1 MSQEAATKIP
11 RYALWLLLTVFLLNA
26 LWAQDLWSVRD
37 AASFGLA
44 EQIKSEFSLESVLF
58 PAIGSAYVTDNG
70 PFTAW
75 IAAVFIGI
83 FGDLFSDIGA
93 YRLSSMLWCSISFFA
108 IWYGTWYLTRHPD
121 AQPLPFA
128 FGGEASSKDYGRV
141 VSDCALL
148 LYIATFGIFTRHYEG
163 APFSALLAFSS
174 LVIFGI
180 SRSLIR
186 PYSGAAISGI
196 SVGLSLIGTNL
207 FAASWLFSAAF
218 IANVVIKG
226 IPGNRDKRALLVVAL
241 SIMPMALWIA
251 ASFAVDSLRAA
262 EYFTDWA
269 RTQLDYFGFLNIES
283 ASWILKNFAWYWLPL
298 WPLSLWGFYSWRR
311 QYESAHM
318 QTPYSILIT
327 GVFFLLVSS
336 QSALDQVFLMMV
348 PPLAVSAAFAIPSV
362 KPTKENILDWFS
374 IAVFSIAL
382 AALWLYWSAWATGF
396 APKMAKSITLQA
408 PNAAAAVDL
417 GFFVAVA
424 ATIFWIFFLVW
435 RLTHRP
441 VVAWRGCWLSATGM
455 TACMVCVMGL
465 YSQAVTDN
473 RSYAPAARAVAAE
486 LSHLGTDSK
495 CVRPIGM
502 PIGVEAALAYFGD
515 IKFASNGCA
524 YTLLRTRAG
533 IIPKNAAASFS
544 RPHTDEVFWLVP
556 EAANK

>member
-1 MSQEAATKIP
+1 MSQEAANKIP
-11 RYALWLLLTVFLLNA
+11 RYALWALISVFLLNA

-44 EQIKSEFSLESVLF
+44 EDIKTRLSIESILLPSIDSVL
-58 PAIGSAYVTDNG
+58 ITDNG

-75 IAAVFIGI
+75 IASI
-83 FGDLFSDIGA
+83 FMKLFGSLISDIGA
-93 YRLSSMLWCSISFFA
+93 YRLSSMFWCSISFFA

-141 VSDCALL
+141 IADCALL
-148 LYIATFGIFTRHYEG
+148 LYIATFGIVARHYEG

-186 PYSGAAISGI
+186 PYSGAAVAGL

-218 IANVVIKG
+218 IANIVIKG
-226 IPGNRDKRALLVVAL
+226 IPGNRDKRALLVVLL
-241 SIMPMALWIA
+241 SVLPMTLWA
-251 ASFAVDSLRAA
+251 AAAFAYDSKLAA
-262 EYFTDWA
+262 EYFTEWA
-269 RTQLDYFGFLNIES
+269 RTQLSYFGFISLDS
-283 ASWILKNFAWYWLPL
+283 AAWILKNFAWYWLPL

-336 QSALDQVFLMMV
+336 RSALDLVFLMMV
-348 PPLAVSAAFAIPSV
+348 PALAVSAAFAIPSV
-362 KPTKENILDWFS
+362 KPSKENVLDWFS
-374 IAVFSIAL
+374 IAVFSIGL
-382 AALWLYWSAWATGF
+382 AALWLYWTAWATGF
-396 APKMAKSITLQA
+396 APKMAKSIALQA
-408 PNAAAAVDL
+408 PNAEAAVDL
-417 GFFVAVA
+417 GFFVAAA

-441 VVAWRGCWLSATGM
+441 VVAWRGCWLAATGM
-455 TACMVCVMGL
+455 TACLVCVMGL
-465 YSQAVTDN
+465 FSQAVTDN
-473 RSYAPAARAVAAE
+473 RSYAAAARSAAAE
-486 LSHLGTDSK
+486 LKALGVQSR
-495 CVRPIGM
+495 CVEPVGM
-502 PIGVEAALAYFGD
+502 PIGVQAALKYFGRINFGD
-515 IKFASNGCA
+515 GDCPYAMI
-524 YTLLRTRAG
+524 RTRTETM
-533 IIPKNAAASFS
+533 PQNAAASFS
-544 RPHTDEVFWLVP
+544 RPHTDEVFWIVP
-556 EAANK
+556 LAPNK